1 MEIYTPHD
9 NSTLS
14 IENILYLQEYCNIKQ
29 DWNSSEMM
37 NLASMVAISEWI
49 IRRLYTP
56 RTFKQYLI

>member
-29 DWNSSEMM
+29 EWNSSEIM
-37 NLASMVAISEWI
+37 NIASVVAISE
-49 IRRLYTP
+49 
-56 RTFKQYLI
+56 